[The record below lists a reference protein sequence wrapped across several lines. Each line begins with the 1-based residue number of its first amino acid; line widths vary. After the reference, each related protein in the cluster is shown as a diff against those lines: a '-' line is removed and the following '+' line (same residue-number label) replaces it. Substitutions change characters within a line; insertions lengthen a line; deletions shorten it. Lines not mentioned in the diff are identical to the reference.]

1 VALTCALRLRT
12 APSSVMGSDADMC
25 SMTLHGSWVVEEG
38 LTAMACS
45 DAHVFPRHA
54 YVLPRRLVDVWTAGV
69 IMTCKPCEQASQHDA
84 TVHRHTDNRSQAWR
98 CSATPYS

>member
-25 SMTLHGSWVVEEG
+25 PMTLHGSWVVEEG
-38 LTAMACS
+38 LAATTCNEAR
-45 DAHVFPRHA
+45 VFLRHA
-54 YVLPRRLVDVWTAGV
+54 HTLPRRLVDMWTAGV

-84 TVHRHTDNRSQAWR
+84 TVHRRADNRS
-98 CSATPYS
+98 